1 MCFKIYEYP
10 HNAELHTSFIEAKD
24 LSGDKKDLFSHTY
37 LFLRYLKRTELF
49 HDWQ

>member
-10 HNAELHTSFIEAKD
+10 YNAELHTSFIEAKD
-24 LSGDKKDLFSHTY
+24 LSGDKDLFSHTY
-37 LFLRYLKRTELF
+37 LFFRHLKRTELF